1 MTIRLRYA
9 VATGAV
15 ALGMVAAAPA
25 LAGVGQ
31 PADSGGQPPPGA
43 KVVKDSD
50 FVLGKQPAAG
60 TRSTKK
66 STDFVLGPQPAAT
79 PETAVPGKASTVKVQ
94 VDKGAKNVAP
104 TKDLGKKNV
113 AVKSDRGNR

>member
-1 MTIRLRYA
+1 MTIRLTYA
-9 VATGAV
+9 VAAGAV

-31 PADSGGQPPPGA
+31 PADGGGQPPPGA

-50 FVLGKQPAAG
+50 FVPGKQPAAG
-60 TRSTKK
+60 TKSTKK
-66 STDFVLGPQPAAT
+66 TTDFVLGTQPAAT
-79 PETAVPGKASTVKVQ
+79 PETAVPGKPSTVKVQ
-94 VDKGAKNVAP
+94 VDKGVKNAAP

-113 AVKSDRGNR
+113 SAKSDQGNR